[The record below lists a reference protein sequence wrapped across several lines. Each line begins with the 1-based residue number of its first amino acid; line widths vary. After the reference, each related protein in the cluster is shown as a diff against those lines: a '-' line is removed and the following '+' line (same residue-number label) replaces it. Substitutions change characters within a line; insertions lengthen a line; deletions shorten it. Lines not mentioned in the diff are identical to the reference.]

1 MNNTNILIVGVGG
14 QGTVLASKICGYVAE
29 TAGMDVKL
37 SEIHGMSQRG
47 GSVVTHVRMGE
58 KVYSP
63 LIMEGMADIIM
74 AFEELE
80 GLRWLKYLKEKGIII
95 VNTQQILPMPV
106 IVGNAKYP
114 QAVTAEMNKL
124 GVANIPIDAAHVA
137 GKLGTSKAANVVL
150 IGALAK
156 KLDFPK
162 EYWLQGIKAAVKP
175 EFLELNLAAF
185 EAGYNMEET
194 Q

>member
-1 MNNTNILIVGVGG
+1 MKTYNILIVGVGG
-14 QGTVLASKICGYVAE
+14 QGTILASKICGYVAE
-29 TAGMDVKL
+29 SGGLDVKL

-63 LIMEGMADIIM
+63 LIMEGTADIIM

-80 GLRWLKYLKEKGIII
+80 GLRWLKYLKKNGVVI

-114 QAVTAEMNKL
+114 EGVTAEMDKL
-124 GVANIPIDAAHVA
+124 GVNNHPIDAANIA
-137 GKLGTSKAANVVL
+137 AKLGTSKAANVVL
-150 IGALAK
+150 IGALAR

-162 EYWLQGIKAAVKP
+162 DYWLEAIKATVKRDS
-175 EFLELNLAAF
+175 LEMNLAAF
-185 EAGYNMEET
+185 DAGYNMEGIL
-194 Q
+194 

>member
-1 MNNTNILIVGVGG
+1 MKGNNILIVGVGG
-14 QGTVLASKICGYVAE
+14 QGTVLASKICGHVAE
-29 TAGMDVKL
+29 AAGLDVKL

-63 LIMEGMADIIM
+63 LIMEGTADIIM

-80 GLRWLKYLKEKGIII
+80 GLRWLKYLKQDGVII

-114 QAVTAEMNKL
+114 EAVCSEIQRL
-124 GVANIPIDAAHVA
+124 GVDNYALDAADIA
-137 GKLGTSKAANVVL
+137 GKLGNSKAANVVL

-162 EYWLQGIKAAVKP
+162 EHWLEAIRANVKTA
-175 EFLELNLAAF
+175 FLEMNLSAF
-185 EAGYNMEET
+185 EAGYNMEGII
-194 Q
+194 